1 MDKEQKKPQEK
12 QSQQET
18 IDKAKKI
25 LADFSAMENV
35 HDIIK
40 GKVESWDISSS
51 DAARMVRLIKVF
63 EWNALQAKKWVL
75 EFKKWKKNENEDV
88 DMAIQEAH
96 DFMVRLPTEIWDLW
110 RQYLDTWNKTVYEKY
125 LSINKMRI
133 ALLRR
138 EIEEKKK
145 KWQNYDRTHAQDIL
159 KNM

>member
-40 GKVESWDISSS
+40 GKVESGDISSS

-63 EWNALQAKKWVL
+63 EGNALQAKKGVL
-75 EFKKWKKNENEDV
+75 EFKKGKKNENEDV

-96 DFMVRLPTEIWDLW
+96 DFMVRLPTEIGDLG

-145 KWQNYDRTHAQDIL
+145 KGQNYDRTHAQDIL